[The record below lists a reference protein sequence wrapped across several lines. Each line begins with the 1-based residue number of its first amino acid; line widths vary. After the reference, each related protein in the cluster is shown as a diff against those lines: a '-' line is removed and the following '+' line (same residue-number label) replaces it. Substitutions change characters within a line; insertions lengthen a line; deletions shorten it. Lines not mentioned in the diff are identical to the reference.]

1 MENGSYH
8 WIPWSDFLVDKD
20 SKDTFKSM
28 GFSSIVETDDVQSSF
43 IVVAGGIVPTIPYSD
58 INSWVKYGRDYYQYG
73 KSNQTMHT
81 LELKNVMVECM
92 TLFLHTDMDN
102 FKSSSV
108 DPRPIEYLKAL
119 VRQHK

>member
-1 MENGSYH
+1 
-8 WIPWSDFLVDKD
+8 
-20 SKDTFKSM
+20 M